1 MFVSAAAI
9 SANMIS
15 NGCEFAMSAVLN
27 SRGRVLSSEQVRFN
41 TAPVRL
47 GQQLRCHQDQA
58 TVSVRTDPETG
69 DLLAIVVHCGCGEE
83 IMIDCQYD
91 AEAS

>member
-1 MFVSAAAI
+1 
-9 SANMIS
+9 
-15 NGCEFAMSAVLN
+15 
-27 SRGRVLSSEQVRFN
+27 
-41 TAPVRL
+41 
-47 GQQLRCHQDQA
+47 
-58 TVSVRTDPETG
+58 VSVRTDPETG